1 LKISSWEL
9 NPQLATHNP
18 QLATRMISKTR
29 GIVFHHIKYSDSSL
43 IATVFTENS
52 GRKSFLVK
60 GVYKSKSRF
69 KANLFQPLSLLE
81 MEISIS
87 PKRELQHL
95 REVSSAHPMV
105 NLYGDYHKQS
115 LVFFISEVLYKTVR
129 EEEPNRPL
137 FDFLF
142 HTILYLD
149 AAEGDIA
156 NFHLVFLLQLTR
168 FLGFFPR
175 NDFSGNHNRF
185 NALNGY
191 FVTELDTD
199 VHTYGDRLSEKL
211 HLLLNLNYETSSQ
224 LSLNRTER
232 MELVEMMIDFYRLHL
247 QGNLNIQSLQV
258 LKELFD

>member
-1 LKISSWEL
+1 M
-9 NPQLATHNP
+9 T
-18 QLATRMISKTR
+18 SKTR

-43 IATVFTENS
+43 IATVYTENF

-60 GVYKSKSRF
+60 GVYRNKSRF

-81 MEISIS
+81 MEISLS
-87 PKRELQHL
+87 PRRELQHL
-95 REVSSAHPMV
+95 REASSAHPMG

-115 LVFFISEVLYKTVR
+115 LVFFISEILYKTVR
-129 EEEPNRPL
+129 EEEPNQPL

-185 NALNGY
+185 NVLNGY
-191 FVTELDTD
+191 FVTEIDTD
-199 VHTYGDRLSEKL
+199 IHTYSDRLSEKL
-211 HLLLNLNYETSSQ
+211 HLLLTLNYESSSQ
-224 LSLNRTER
+224 VNMNRTER
-232 MELVEMMIDFYRLHL
+232 MELLEMLINFYRLHL
-247 QGNLNIQSLQV
+247 HGHLNIQSLQV